1 MNKSIKEVLFA
12 DNGKWAREW
21 WADET
26 YYWTK
31 YIVYDGFVRDNDCI
45 LLTPKPIIMDIKGEL
60 PSHLTKSYRNN
71 QIKEQKMKD
80 SVIIIESPNKVAKIR
95 EITGAKVFATIGH
108 FMQLKSYDESNGFK
122 PTFEYDPQKKK
133 HIFEIIEACKNKEV
147 YIATDPD
154 REGYAIGYHFY
165 EKIKKIASSIYRAE
179 FFEITPSGINKGLQN
194 ALLFENTNKQMYQS
208 ALARRVADMLLGFT
222 LSPYLGKALGQMKGS
237 SAGRV
242 QTPCLKLI
250 VDRDREIEKFKAL
263 PENEKVSYQI
273 QANIND
279 NANREVIIKHC
290 DEKGEEIKFNDKE
303 EALKLF
309 ESLKDNKACLLKDLK
324 TSVVETKPKKPF
336 ITSTLLERASS
347 ELGLGIAEV
356 QSLAQSLFEAGLIT
370 YIRTDAESLSVEF
383 LNEAESF
390 YLPIYKEVYQ
400 KREYKAGKQSQA
412 EAHEAIRITHP
423 NKYEDLESIVYN
435 AGITNQDALKL
446 YRLIFERTIES
457 QGKNA
462 IYDKQDLLFK
472 IKNEYFKCSAKSL
485 KSAGFLAMFSKKELE
500 NDDESNDDKE
510 DKEKEQNAQFNLKI
524 DDVLSLNDLVL
535 ATIKRNAP
543 SAYKEADFVKLLENK
558 GIGRPSTYASYL
570 STLVKREYISISQD
584 KKHIITPTHK
594 GKRVVEVF
602 ENAYQFIIDLT
613 YTKQMEEVLDEIV
626 ENKSSYVD
634 FISNLNSK
642 CPKIEKL
649 ERNDDEIKPSSEGQI
664 TYIENILRDLQ
675 VNLSEEFK
683 NYKEDNRVAK
693 AFLDRYIKEHEFFK
707 KNNKKA
713 SSSNNDEN
721 RPATPKQINFAE
733 TLAKKHNVKLPKDY
747 KSNIKVCGDFINEY
761 SKK

>member
-1 MNKSIKEVLFA
+1 
-12 DNGKWAREW
+12 
-21 WADET
+21 
-26 YYWTK
+26 
-31 YIVYDGFVRDNDCI
+31 
-45 LLTPKPIIMDIKGEL
+45 
-60 PSHLTKSYRNN
+60 
-71 QIKEQKMKD
+71 MKD
-80 SVIIIESPNKVAKIR
+80 SVIIIESPNKVAKIK

-108 FMQLKSYDESNGFK
+108 FMQLKSYDENNNFK

-133 HIFEIIEACKNKEV
+133 RIFEIIEACKNKKV

-273 QANIND
+273 QAKIND

-423 NKYEDLESIVYN
+423 HKYEDLESVVYDS
-435 AGITNQDALKL
+435 GITNQDALKL
-446 YRLIFERTIES
+446 YQLIFERTIES

-472 IKNEYFKCSAKSL
+472 IKNEYFKCSVKSL

-500 NDDESNDDKE
+500 NDESNDDKE
-510 DKEKEQNAQFNLKI
+510 NKEKEQNAQFNLKI
-524 DDVLSLNDLVL
+524 DDMLSLNDLVL

-543 SAYKEADFVKLLENK
+543 SPYKEAGFVKLLENK

-570 STLVKREYISISQD
+570 PTLLKREYISISQD
-584 KKHIITPTHK
+584 KKHTITPTHK
-594 GKRVVEVF
+594 GKRVIEVF

-626 ENKSSYVD
+626 ENKSSYLD
-634 FISNLNSK
+634 FLQNLATK
-642 CPKIEKL
+642 C
-649 ERNDDEIKPSSEGQI
+649 
-664 TYIENILRDLQ
+664 LRL
-675 VNLSEEFK
+675 K
-683 NYKEDNRVAK
+683 N
-693 AFLDRYIKEHEFFK
+693 
-707 KNNKKA
+707 
-713 SSSNNDEN
+713 
-721 RPATPKQINFAE
+721 
-733 TLAKKHNVKLPKDY
+733 
-747 KSNIKVCGDFINEY
+747 
-761 SKK
+761 

>member
-1 MNKSIKEVLFA
+1 MN
-12 DNGKWAREW
+12 N
-21 WADET
+21 
-26 YYWTK
+26 
-31 YIVYDGFVRDNDCI
+31 
-45 LLTPKPIIMDIKGEL
+45 
-60 PSHLTKSYRNN
+60 
-71 QIKEQKMKD
+71 

-108 FMQLKSYDESNGFK
+108 FMQLKSYDENNNFK
-122 PTFEYDPQKKK
+122 PTFEYNPQKKK
-133 HIFEIIEACKNKEV
+133 RIFEIIEACKNKKV

-273 QANIND
+273 QAKIND

-309 ESLKDNKACLLKDLK
+309 ESLEDNKACLLKDLK
-324 TSVVETKPKKPF
+324 NSVVETKPKKPF

-423 NKYEDLESIVYN
+423 HKYEDLESIVYN
-435 AGITNQDALKL
+435 TGITNQDALKL

-472 IKNEYFKCSAKSL
+472 IKNEYFKCSVKGL

-500 NDDESNDDKE
+500 NDESNDDK
-510 DKEKEQNAQFNLKI
+510 DNKEKEQNAQFNLKI

-558 GIGRPSTYASYL
+558 GMGRPSTYASYL
-570 STLVKREYISISQD
+570 PTLVKREYISISQD

-675 VNLSEEFK
+675 LNLSEEFK

-721 RPATPKQINFAE
+721 RPATPKQISFAE
-733 TLAKKHNVKLPKDY
+733 MLAKKHNVKLPKGFKY
-747 KSNIKVCGDFINEY
+747 SMKVCGDFINEY
-761 SKK
+761 HKK

>member
-1 MNKSIKEVLFA
+1 
-12 DNGKWAREW
+12 
-21 WADET
+21 
-26 YYWTK
+26 
-31 YIVYDGFVRDNDCI
+31 
-45 LLTPKPIIMDIKGEL
+45 
-60 PSHLTKSYRNN
+60 
-71 QIKEQKMKD
+71 MKD

-108 FMQLKSYDESNGFK
+108 FMQLKSYDENNNFK

-133 HIFEIIEACKNKEV
+133 RIFEIIEACKNKKV

-273 QANIND
+273 QAKIND

-309 ESLKDNKACLLKDLK
+309 ESLEDNKACLLKDLK

-423 NKYEDLESIVYN
+423 HKYEDLESIVYN
-435 AGITNQDALKL
+435 ASITNQDALKL

-570 STLVKREYISISQD
+570 PTLLKREYISISQD
-584 KKHIITPTHK
+584 KKHTITPTHK
-594 GKRVVEVF
+594 GKRVIEVF

-675 VNLSEEFK
+675 LNLSEEFK
-683 NYKEDNRVAK
+683 NYKEDNRIAK

-713 SSSNNDEN
+713 SSSNNNEI

-733 TLAKKHNVKLPKDY
+733 ILAKKHNVKLPKDY

>member
-1 MNKSIKEVLFA
+1 MN
-12 DNGKWAREW
+12 N
-21 WADET
+21 
-26 YYWTK
+26 
-31 YIVYDGFVRDNDCI
+31 
-45 LLTPKPIIMDIKGEL
+45 
-60 PSHLTKSYRNN
+60 
-71 QIKEQKMKD
+71 

-122 PTFEYDPQKKK
+122 PTFDYDQEKKK
-133 HIFEIIEACKNKEV
+133 HIFEMIEACKNKKV

-154 REGYAIGYHFY
+154 REGYAIGFMFY
-165 EKIKKIASSIYRAE
+165 QKIKNVASSIYRAE

-273 QANIND
+273 QAKIND
-279 NANREVIIKHC
+279 SANREVTIKHC

-324 TSVVETKPKKPF
+324 NSVVETKPKKPF
-336 ITSTLLERASS
+336 ITSTLLEKASS
-347 ELGLGIAEV
+347 MLGLSISEV
-356 QSLAQSLFEAGLIT
+356 QSLAQNLFEAGLIT

-383 LNEAESF
+383 LDETESF
-390 YLPIYKEVYQ
+390 YAPIYKDLYL

-423 NKYEDLESIVYN
+423 HTTEDLESIVYN
-435 AGITNQDALKL
+435 ANITNQDALKL
-446 YRLIFERTIES
+446 YQLIFERTIES

-472 IKNEYFKCSAKSL
+472 IKNEYFKCSVKGL

-500 NDDESNDDKE
+500 NDESNDDK
-510 DKEKEQNAQFNLKI
+510 DNKEKEQNAQFNLKI

-570 STLVKREYISISQD
+570 PTLVKREYISISQD

-649 ERNDDEIKPSSEGQI
+649 ERNDDEIKPSSERQI

-675 VNLSEEFK
+675 LNLSEEFK
-683 NYKEDNRVAK
+683 NYKEDNRVTK

-721 RPATPKQINFAE
+721 RPATPKQISFAE
-733 TLAKKHNVKLPKDY
+733 MLAKKHNVKLPKGFKY
-747 KSNIKVCGDFINEY
+747 SMKVCGDFINEY
-761 SKK
+761 HKK

>member
-1 MNKSIKEVLFA
+1 
-12 DNGKWAREW
+12 
-21 WADET
+21 
-26 YYWTK
+26 
-31 YIVYDGFVRDNDCI
+31 
-45 LLTPKPIIMDIKGEL
+45 
-60 PSHLTKSYRNN
+60 
-71 QIKEQKMKD
+71 MKD
-80 SVIIIESPNKVAKIR
+80 SVIIIESPNKVAKIK
-95 EITGAKVFATIGH
+95 EITGASVFATIGH
-108 FMQLKSYDESNGFK
+108 FMQLKSYDENNNFK

-133 HIFEIIEACKNKEV
+133 RIFEIIEACKNKKV

-165 EKIKKIASSIYRAE
+165 EKIKRVASSIYRAE

-194 ALLFENTNKQMYQS
+194 ASLFENTNKQMYQS

-222 LSPYLGKALGQMKGS
+222 LSPYLGKALGKMKGS

-273 QANIND
+273 QAKIND
-279 NANREVIIKHC
+279 NANKEVIIKHC
-290 DEKGEEIKFNDKE
+290 DENGEEIKFNDKE

-324 TSVVETKPKKPF
+324 NSILETKPKKPF
-336 ITSTLLERASS
+336 ITSTLLEKASS
-347 ELGLGIAEV
+347 ELGLSIAEV

-390 YLPIYKEVYQ
+390 YKPIYKEVYL

-423 NKYEDLESIVYN
+423 HTYENLESVVYN
-435 AGITNQDALKL
+435 AGIANQDALKL
-446 YRLIFERTIES
+446 YQLIFERTIES

-472 IKNEYFKCSAKSL
+472 IKNEYFKCSVKSL

-500 NDDESNDDKE
+500 SDESNDDKD
-510 DKEKEQNAQFNLKI
+510 DKEKDQNAQFNLKI
-524 DDVLSLNDLVL
+524 DDMLNLKALDL

-543 SAYKEADFVKLLENK
+543 SPYKEAGFVKLLENK

-570 STLVKREYISISQD
+570 PTLLKREYISISQD
-584 KKHIITPTHK
+584 KKHTITPTHK

-626 ENKSSYVD
+626 ESKSSYLD
-634 FISNLNSK
+634 FLQNLATK

-649 ERNDDEIKPSSEGQI
+649 ERKDDEIIRPSSEGQI
-664 TYIENILRDLQ
+664 KYIESILADLQ
-675 VNLSEEFK
+675 LELSEEFK

-713 SSSNNDEN
+713 SSSNNNET
-721 RPATPKQINFAE
+721 RPATPKQISFAE
-733 TLAKKHNVKLPKDY
+733 SLAKKHHVKLPKDY
-747 KSNIKVCGDFINEY
+747 KSNMKVCGDFINEY

>member
-1 MNKSIKEVLFA
+1 
-12 DNGKWAREW
+12 
-21 WADET
+21 
-26 YYWTK
+26 
-31 YIVYDGFVRDNDCI
+31 
-45 LLTPKPIIMDIKGEL
+45 
-60 PSHLTKSYRNN
+60 
-71 QIKEQKMKD
+71 MKD
-80 SVIIIESPNKVAKIR
+80 SVIIIESPNKVAKIK

-108 FMQLKSYDESNGFK
+108 FMQLKSYDENNNFK

-133 HIFEIIEACKNKEV
+133 RIFEIIEACKNKKV

-237 SAGRV
+237 SVGRV

-273 QANIND
+273 QAKIND

-324 TSVVETKPKKPF
+324 TSVVETKTKKPF
-336 ITSTLLERASS
+336 ITSTLLEKASS
-347 ELGLGIAEV
+347 MLGLSISEV

-423 NKYEDLESIVYN
+423 HKYEDLESIVYN
-435 AGITNQDALKL
+435 ANITNQDALKL
-446 YRLIFERTIES
+446 YQLIFERTIES

-500 NDDESNDDKE
+500 NDDEINDDK
-510 DKEKEQNAQFNLKI
+510 DNKEKEQNAQFNLKI
-524 DDVLSLNDLVL
+524 DDMLSLNDLVL

-543 SAYKEADFVKLLENK
+543 SPYKEAGFVKLLENK

-570 STLVKREYISISQD
+570 PTLVKREYISISQD
-584 KKHIITPTHK
+584 KKHTITPTHK

-649 ERNDDEIKPSSEGQI
+649 ERNDAEIKPSSEGQI

-675 VNLSEEFK
+675 LNLSEEFK

-713 SSSNNDEN
+713 SSSNNDEI

-733 TLAKKHNVKLPKDY
+733 ILAKKHNVKLPKDY

>member
-1 MNKSIKEVLFA
+1 MN
-12 DNGKWAREW
+12 N
-21 WADET
+21 
-26 YYWTK
+26 
-31 YIVYDGFVRDNDCI
+31 
-45 LLTPKPIIMDIKGEL
+45 
-60 PSHLTKSYRNN
+60 
-71 QIKEQKMKD
+71 

-122 PTFEYDPQKKK
+122 PTFDYDQEKKK
-133 HIFEIIEACKNKEV
+133 HIFEMIEACKNKKV

-154 REGYAIGYHFY
+154 REGYAIGYMFY
-165 EKIKKIASSIYRAE
+165 QKIKNVASSIYRAE

-222 LSPYLGKALGQMKGS
+222 LSTYLGKALGQMKGS
-237 SAGRV
+237 SARRV

-273 QANIND
+273 QAKIND
-279 NANREVIIKHC
+279 SANREVTIKHC

-324 TSVVETKPKKPF
+324 NSVVETKPKKPF
-336 ITSTLLERASS
+336 ITSTLLEKASS
-347 ELGLGIAEV
+347 MLGLSISEV
-356 QSLAQSLFEAGLIT
+356 QSLAQNLFEAGLIT

-383 LNEAESF
+383 LDETESF
-390 YLPIYKEVYQ
+390 YVPIYKDLYL

-423 NKYEDLESIVYN
+423 HTTEDLESIVYN
-435 AGITNQDALKL
+435 ANITNQDALKL
-446 YRLIFERTIES
+446 YQLIFERTIES

-472 IKNEYFKCSAKSL
+472 IKNEYFKCSVKGL

-500 NDDESNDDKE
+500 NDESNDDK
-510 DKEKEQNAQFNLKI
+510 DNKEKEQNAQFNLKI

-570 STLVKREYISISQD
+570 PTLVKREYISISQD

-675 VNLSEEFK
+675 LNLSEEFK

-721 RPATPKQINFAE
+721 RPATPKQISFAE
-733 TLAKKHNVKLPKDY
+733 MLAKKHNVKLPKGFKY
-747 KSNIKVCGDFINEY
+747 SMKVCGDFINEY
-761 SKK
+761 HKK

>member
-1 MNKSIKEVLFA
+1 
-12 DNGKWAREW
+12 
-21 WADET
+21 
-26 YYWTK
+26 
-31 YIVYDGFVRDNDCI
+31 
-45 LLTPKPIIMDIKGEL
+45 
-60 PSHLTKSYRNN
+60 
-71 QIKEQKMKD
+71 MKD
-80 SVIIIESPNKVAKIR
+80 SVIIIESPNKVAKIK

-122 PTFEYDPQKKK
+122 PTFDYDPQKKK
-133 HIFEIIEACKNKEV
+133 RIFEIIEACKNKKV

-194 ALLFENTNKQMYQS
+194 ALLFENTNKKMYQS

-273 QANIND
+273 QAKIND
-279 NANREVIIKHC
+279 SANREVTIKHC

-324 TSVVETKPKKPF
+324 NSVVETKPKKPF

-356 QSLAQSLFEAGLIT
+356 QSLAQSLFESGLIT

-390 YLPIYKEVYQ
+390 YAPIYKDLYL

-423 NKYEDLESIVYN
+423 HKYEDLESIVYN
-435 AGITNQDALKL
+435 ASITNQDALKL

-500 NDDESNDDKE
+500 NDDESNDDK
-510 DKEKEQNAQFNLKI
+510 DNKEKEQNAQFNLKI
-524 DDVLSLNDLVL
+524 DDMLSLNDLVL

-543 SAYKEADFVKLLENK
+543 SPYKEAGFVKLLENK

-570 STLVKREYISISQD
+570 PTLVKREYISISPD

-613 YTKQMEEVLDEIV
+613 YTKQMEEVLDGIV

-675 VNLSEEFK
+675 LNLSEEFK

-733 TLAKKHNVKLPKDY
+733 ILAKKHNVKLPKDY

>member
-1 MNKSIKEVLFA
+1 
-12 DNGKWAREW
+12 
-21 WADET
+21 
-26 YYWTK
+26 
-31 YIVYDGFVRDNDCI
+31 
-45 LLTPKPIIMDIKGEL
+45 
-60 PSHLTKSYRNN
+60 
-71 QIKEQKMKD
+71 MKD
-80 SVIIIESPNKVAKIR
+80 SVIIIESPNKVAKIK

-108 FMQLKSYDESNGFK
+108 FMQLKSYDENNNFK

-133 HIFEIIEACKNKEV
+133 RIFEIIEACKNKKV

-165 EKIKKIASSIYRAE
+165 EKIKKIASSIHRAE

-273 QANIND
+273 QAKIND

-423 NKYEDLESIVYN
+423 HKYEDLESVVYDS
-435 AGITNQDALKL
+435 GITNQDALKL
-446 YRLIFERTIES
+446 YQLIFERTIES

-472 IKNEYFKCSAKSL
+472 IKNEYFKCSVKSL

-500 NDDESNDDKE
+500 NDESNDDKE
-510 DKEKEQNAQFNLKI
+510 NKEKEQNAQFNLKI
-524 DDVLSLNDLVL
+524 DDMLSLNDLVL

-543 SAYKEADFVKLLENK
+543 SPYKEAGFVKLLENK

-570 STLVKREYISISQD
+570 PTLLKREYISISQD
-584 KKHIITPTHK
+584 KKHTITPTHK
-594 GKRVVEVF
+594 GKRVIEVF

-626 ENKSSYVD
+626 ENKSSYLD
-634 FISNLNSK
+634 FLQNLATK

-675 VNLSEEFK
+675 LDLSEEFK
-683 NYKEDNRVAK
+683 NYKEDNRVAN

-721 RPATPKQINFAE
+721 RPATPKQISFAE
-733 TLAKKHNVKLPKDY
+733 MLAKKHNVKLPKDY

-761 SKK
+761 HKK

>member
-1 MNKSIKEVLFA
+1 
-12 DNGKWAREW
+12 
-21 WADET
+21 
-26 YYWTK
+26 
-31 YIVYDGFVRDNDCI
+31 
-45 LLTPKPIIMDIKGEL
+45 
-60 PSHLTKSYRNN
+60 
-71 QIKEQKMKD
+71 MKD

-108 FMQLKSYDESNGFK
+108 FMQLKSYDENNNFK

-133 HIFEIIEACKNKEV
+133 RIFEIIEACKNKKV

-194 ALLFENTNKQMYQS
+194 ALLFENTNNQMYQS

-273 QANIND
+273 QAKIND

-324 TSVVETKPKKPF
+324 NSVVETKPKKPF
-336 ITSTLLERASS
+336 ITSTLLEKASS

-423 NKYEDLESIVYN
+423 HKYEDLESIVYN

-446 YRLIFERTIES
+446 YQLIFERTIES

-472 IKNEYFKCSAKSL
+472 IKNEYFKCSVKGL

-500 NDDESNDDKE
+500 NDESNDDK
-510 DKEKEQNAQFNLKI
+510 DNKEKEQNAQFNLKI

-570 STLVKREYISISQD
+570 PTLVKREYISISQD
-584 KKHIITPTHK
+584 KKHTITPTHK
-594 GKRVVEVF
+594 GKRVIEVF

-675 VNLSEEFK
+675 LDLSEEFK
-683 NYKEDNRVAK
+683 NYKEDNRIAK
-693 AFLDRYIKEHEFFK
+693 AFLDRYIKEHEFFE

-733 TLAKKHNVKLPKDY
+733 ILAKKHNVKLPKDY

-761 SKK
+761 HKK

>member
-1 MNKSIKEVLFA
+1 
-12 DNGKWAREW
+12 
-21 WADET
+21 
-26 YYWTK
+26 
-31 YIVYDGFVRDNDCI
+31 
-45 LLTPKPIIMDIKGEL
+45 
-60 PSHLTKSYRNN
+60 
-71 QIKEQKMKD
+71 MKD
-80 SVIIIESPNKVAKIR
+80 SVIIIESPNKVAKIK
-95 EITGAKVFATIGH
+95 EITRAKVFATIGH
-108 FMQLKSYDESNGFK
+108 FMQLKSYDENNNFK

-133 HIFEIIEACKNKEV
+133 RIFEIIEACKNKKV

-273 QANIND
+273 QAKIND
-279 NANREVIIKHC
+279 NADREVIINHC

-370 YIRTDAESLSVEF
+370 YVRTDAESLSVEF

-423 NKYEDLESIVYN
+423 HKYEDLESIVYN

-462 IYDKQDLLFK
+462 IYDKQNLLFK

-570 STLVKREYISISQD
+570 PTLLKREYISISQD
-584 KKHIITPTHK
+584 KKHTITPTHK
-594 GKRVVEVF
+594 GKRVIEVF

-675 VNLSEEFK
+675 LNLSEEFK
-683 NYKEDNRVAK
+683 NYKEDNRIAK

-713 SSSNNDEN
+713 SSSNNNEI

-733 TLAKKHNVKLPKDY
+733 ILAKKHNVKLPKDY

>member
-1 MNKSIKEVLFA
+1 
-12 DNGKWAREW
+12 
-21 WADET
+21 
-26 YYWTK
+26 
-31 YIVYDGFVRDNDCI
+31 
-45 LLTPKPIIMDIKGEL
+45 
-60 PSHLTKSYRNN
+60 
-71 QIKEQKMKD
+71 MKD
-80 SVIIIESPNKVAKIR
+80 SVIIIESPNKVAKIK
-95 EITGAKVFATIGH
+95 EITGVKVYATIGH
-108 FMQLKSYDESNGFK
+108 FMQLKSYDENNNFK
-122 PTFEYDPQKKK
+122 PTFDYDQEKKK
-133 HIFEIIEACKNKEV
+133 RIFEMIEACKNKKV

-194 ALLFENTNKQMYQS
+194 ASLFENTNKQMYQS

-273 QANIND
+273 QAKIND
-279 NANREVIIKHC
+279 NANKEVIIKHC
-290 DEKGEEIKFNDKE
+290 DENGEEIKFNDKE

-324 TSVVETKPKKPF
+324 NSILETKPKKPF
-336 ITSTLLERASS
+336 ITSTLLEKASS
-347 ELGLGIAEV
+347 ELGLSIAEV

-390 YLPIYKEVYQ
+390 YTPIYKEVYL

-423 NKYEDLESIVYN
+423 HTYENLESVVYN
-435 AGITNQDALKL
+435 AGIANQDALKL
-446 YRLIFERTIES
+446 YQLIFERTIES

-472 IKNEYFKCSAKSL
+472 IKNEYFKCSVKGL
-485 KSAGFLAMFSKKELE
+485 KSAGFLAMFPKKELE
-500 NDDESNDDKE
+500 NDESNDDKD
-510 DKEKEQNAQFNLKI
+510 DKEKDQNAQFNLKI
-524 DDVLSLNDLVL
+524 DDMLNLKALDL

-543 SAYKEADFVKLLENK
+543 SPYKEAGFVKLLENK

-570 STLVKREYISISQD
+570 PTLLKREYISISQD

-626 ENKSSYVD
+626 ESKSSYLD
-634 FISNLNSK
+634 FLQNLATK

-649 ERNDDEIKPSSEGQI
+649 ERKDDEIIRPSSEGQI
-664 TYIENILRDLQ
+664 KYIESILADLQ
-675 VNLSEEFK
+675 LELSEEFK

-713 SSSNNDEN
+713 SSSNNNET
-721 RPATPKQINFAE
+721 RPATPKQISFAE
-733 TLAKKHNVKLPKDY
+733 SLAKKHHVKLPKDY
-747 KSNIKVCGDFINEY
+747 KSNMKVCGDFINEY

>member
-1 MNKSIKEVLFA
+1 
-12 DNGKWAREW
+12 
-21 WADET
+21 
-26 YYWTK
+26 
-31 YIVYDGFVRDNDCI
+31 
-45 LLTPKPIIMDIKGEL
+45 
-60 PSHLTKSYRNN
+60 
-71 QIKEQKMKD
+71 MKD
-80 SVIIIESPNKVAKIR
+80 SVIIIESPNKVAKIK

-122 PTFEYDPQKKK
+122 PTFDYDQEKKK
-133 HIFEIIEACKNKEV
+133 HIFEMIEACKNKKV
-147 YIATDPD
+147 YIATDTD
-154 REGYAIGYHFY
+154 REGYAIGYMFY
-165 EKIKKIASSIYRAE
+165 QKIKNVASSIYRAE

-237 SAGRV
+237 SVGRV

-273 QANIND
+273 QAKIND

-324 TSVVETKPKKPF
+324 TSVIETKPKKPF

-356 QSLAQSLFEAGLIT
+356 QSLAQSLFETGLIT

-383 LNEAESF
+383 LNETESF

-423 NKYEDLESIVYN
+423 HKYEDLESIVYN

-500 NDDESNDDKE
+500 NDESNDDK
-510 DKEKEQNAQFNLKI
+510 DNKEKEQNAQFNLKI

-570 STLVKREYISISQD
+570 PTLVKREYISISQD
-584 KKHIITPTHK
+584 KKRTITPTHK

-649 ERNDDEIKPSSEGQI
+649 ERNDAEIKPSSEGQI

-675 VNLSEEFK
+675 LNLSEEFK

-721 RPATPKQINFAE
+721 RPATPKQISFAE
-733 TLAKKHNVKLPKDY
+733 MLAKKHNVKLPKGFKY
-747 KSNIKVCGDFINEY
+747 SMKVCGDFINEY
-761 SKK
+761 HKK

>member
-1 MNKSIKEVLFA
+1 MN
-12 DNGKWAREW
+12 N
-21 WADET
+21 
-26 YYWTK
+26 
-31 YIVYDGFVRDNDCI
+31 
-45 LLTPKPIIMDIKGEL
+45 
-60 PSHLTKSYRNN
+60 
-71 QIKEQKMKD
+71 

-122 PTFEYDPQKKK
+122 PTFDYDQEKKK
-133 HIFEIIEACKNKEV
+133 HIFEMIEACKNKKV
-147 YIATDPD
+147 YIATDTD
-154 REGYAIGYHFY
+154 REGYAIGYMFY
-165 EKIKKIASSIYRAE
+165 QKIKNVASSIYRAE

-237 SAGRV
+237 SVGRV

-273 QANIND
+273 QAKIND
-279 NANREVIIKHC
+279 SANREVTIKHC

-324 TSVVETKPKKPF
+324 NSVVETKPKKPF
-336 ITSTLLERASS
+336 ITSTLLEKASS
-347 ELGLGIAEV
+347 MLGLSISEV
-356 QSLAQSLFEAGLIT
+356 QSLAQNLFEAGLIT

-383 LNEAESF
+383 LDETESF
-390 YLPIYKEVYQ
+390 YAPIYKDLYL

-423 NKYEDLESIVYN
+423 HTTEDLESIVYN
-435 AGITNQDALKL
+435 ANITNQDALKL
-446 YRLIFERTIES
+446 YQLIFERTIES

-472 IKNEYFKCSAKSL
+472 IKNEYFKCSVKGL

-500 NDDESNDDKE
+500 NDESNDDK
-510 DKEKEQNAQFNLKI
+510 DNKEKEQNAQFNLKI

-558 GIGRPSTYASYL
+558 GIGRPSTYSSYL
-570 STLVKREYISISQD
+570 PTLVKREYISISQD

-613 YTKQMEEVLDEIV
+613 YTKQMEEMLDEIV

-675 VNLSEEFK
+675 LNLSEEFK

-721 RPATPKQINFAE
+721 RPATPKQISFAE
-733 TLAKKHNVKLPKDY
+733 MLAKKHNVKLPKGFKY
-747 KSNIKVCGDFINEY
+747 SMKVCGDFINEY
-761 SKK
+761 HKK

>member
-1 MNKSIKEVLFA
+1 
-12 DNGKWAREW
+12 
-21 WADET
+21 
-26 YYWTK
+26 
-31 YIVYDGFVRDNDCI
+31 
-45 LLTPKPIIMDIKGEL
+45 
-60 PSHLTKSYRNN
+60 
-71 QIKEQKMKD
+71 MKD
-80 SVIIIESPNKVAKIR
+80 SVIIIESPNKVAKIK

-108 FMQLKSYDESNGFK
+108 FMQLKSYDENNNFK

-133 HIFEIIEACKNKEV
+133 CIFEIIEACKNKKV

-273 QANIND
+273 QAKIND

-336 ITSTLLERASS
+336 ITSTLLEKASS
-347 ELGLGIAEV
+347 MLGLSISEV
-356 QSLAQSLFEAGLIT
+356 QSLAQNLFEAGLIT

-390 YLPIYKEVYQ
+390 YAPIYKDLYL

-412 EAHEAIRITHP
+412 EAHEAIRITHSHTA
-423 NKYEDLESIVYN
+423 EDLESIVYN
-435 AGITNQDALKL
+435 ANITNQDALKL
-446 YRLIFERTIES
+446 YQLIFERTIES

-472 IKNEYFKCSAKSL
+472 IKNEYFKCSVKGL

-500 NDDESNDDKE
+500 NDESNDDK
-510 DKEKEQNAQFNLKI
+510 DNKEKEQNAQFNLKI
-524 DDVLSLNDLVL
+524 DDMLSLNDLVL

-543 SAYKEADFVKLLENK
+543 SPYKEAGFVKLLENK

-570 STLVKREYISISQD
+570 PTLLKREYISISQD
-584 KKHIITPTHK
+584 KKHTITPTHK
-594 GKRVVEVF
+594 GKRVIEVF

-675 VNLSEEFK
+675 LNLSEEFK
-683 NYKEDNRVAK
+683 NYKEDNRIAK
-693 AFLDRYIKEHEFFK
+693 AFLDRYIKEHEFFE

-713 SSSNNDEN
+713 SSSNNNEI

-733 TLAKKHNVKLPKDY
+733 ILAKKHNVKLPKDY

-761 SKK
+761 HKK

>member
-1 MNKSIKEVLFA
+1 
-12 DNGKWAREW
+12 
-21 WADET
+21 
-26 YYWTK
+26 
-31 YIVYDGFVRDNDCI
+31 
-45 LLTPKPIIMDIKGEL
+45 
-60 PSHLTKSYRNN
+60 
-71 QIKEQKMKD
+71 MKD
-80 SVIIIESPNKVAKIR
+80 SVIIIESPNKVAKIK

-108 FMQLKSYDESNGFK
+108 FMQLKSYDENNNFK

-133 HIFEIIEACKNKEV
+133 HIFEIIEACKNKKV

-154 REGYAIGYHFY
+154 REGYAIGYQFY
-165 EKIKKIASSIYRAE
+165 EKIKNVASSIHRAE

-273 QANIND
+273 QAKIND

-309 ESLKDNKACLLKDLK
+309 ESLEDNKACLLKDLK

-423 NKYEDLESIVYN
+423 HTTEDLESMVYN

-485 KSAGFLAMFSKKELE
+485 KSAGFLAMFSKKALE

-524 DDVLSLNDLVL
+524 DDMLSLNDLVL

-543 SAYKEADFVKLLENK
+543 SPYKEAGFVKLLENK

-570 STLVKREYISISQD
+570 PTLLKREYISISQD
-584 KKHIITPTHK
+584 KKHTITPTHK
-594 GKRVVEVF
+594 GKRVIEVF
-602 ENAYQFIIDLT
+602 ENAYQFIIDLAC
-613 YTKQMEEVLDEIV
+613 TKQMEEVLDEIV
-626 ENKSSYVD
+626 ENKSSYLD
-634 FISNLNSK
+634 FLQNLATK

-675 VNLSEEFK
+675 LDLSEEFK
-683 NYKEDNRVAK
+683 NYKEDNRIAK

-713 SSSNNDEN
+713 SSSNNNEI

-733 TLAKKHNVKLPKDY
+733 ILAKKHNVKLPKDY

>member
-1 MNKSIKEVLFA
+1 MN
-12 DNGKWAREW
+12 N
-21 WADET
+21 
-26 YYWTK
+26 
-31 YIVYDGFVRDNDCI
+31 
-45 LLTPKPIIMDIKGEL
+45 
-60 PSHLTKSYRNN
+60 
-71 QIKEQKMKD
+71 

-122 PTFEYDPQKKK
+122 PTFDYDQEKKK
-133 HIFEIIEACKNKEV
+133 HIFEMIEACKNKKV

-154 REGYAIGYHFY
+154 REGYAIGYMFY
-165 EKIKKIASSIYRAE
+165 QKIKNVASSIYRAE

-250 VDRDREIEKFKAL
+250 VDRDREIERFKAL

-273 QANIND
+273 QAKIND
-279 NANREVIIKHC
+279 SANREVTIKHC

-309 ESLKDNKACLLKDLK
+309 ESLKDNEACLLKDLK
-324 TSVVETKPKKPF
+324 NSVVETKPKKPF
-336 ITSTLLERASS
+336 ITSTLLEKASS
-347 ELGLGIAEV
+347 MLGLSISEV
-356 QSLAQSLFEAGLIT
+356 QSLAQNLFEAGLIT

-383 LNEAESF
+383 LDETESF
-390 YLPIYKEVYQ
+390 YAPIYKDLYL

-412 EAHEAIRITHP
+412 EAHEAIRITHLHTT
-423 NKYEDLESIVYN
+423 EDLESIVYN
-435 AGITNQDALKL
+435 ANITNQDALKL
-446 YRLIFERTIES
+446 YQLIFERTIES

-472 IKNEYFKCSAKSL
+472 IKNEYFKCSVKGL
-485 KSAGFLAMFSKKELE
+485 KSAGFLAMFSKKEPE
-500 NDDESNDDKE
+500 NDESNDDK
-510 DKEKEQNAQFNLKI
+510 DNKEKEQNAQFNLKI

-570 STLVKREYISISQD
+570 PTLVKREYISISQD
-584 KKHIITPTHK
+584 KKHIITPTHN

-626 ENKSSYVD
+626 ENKRSYVD

-675 VNLSEEFK
+675 LNLSEEFK

-721 RPATPKQINFAE
+721 RPATPKQISFAE
-733 TLAKKHNVKLPKDY
+733 MLAKKHNVKLPKGFKY
-747 KSNIKVCGDFINEY
+747 SMKVCGDFINEY
-761 SKK
+761 HKK

>member
-1 MNKSIKEVLFA
+1 MN
-12 DNGKWAREW
+12 N
-21 WADET
+21 
-26 YYWTK
+26 
-31 YIVYDGFVRDNDCI
+31 
-45 LLTPKPIIMDIKGEL
+45 
-60 PSHLTKSYRNN
+60 
-71 QIKEQKMKD
+71 

-122 PTFEYDPQKKK
+122 PTFDYDQEKKK
-133 HIFEIIEACKNKEV
+133 HIFEMIEACKNKKV
-147 YIATDPD
+147 YIATDTD
-154 REGYAIGYHFY
+154 REGYAIGYMFY
-165 EKIKKIASSIYRAE
+165 QKIKNVASSIYRAE

-237 SAGRV
+237 SVGRV

-273 QANIND
+273 QAKIND
-279 NANREVIIKHC
+279 SANREVTIKHC

-324 TSVVETKPKKPF
+324 NSVVETKPKKPF
-336 ITSTLLERASS
+336 ITSTLLEKASS
-347 ELGLGIAEV
+347 MLGLSISEV
-356 QSLAQSLFEAGLIT
+356 QSLAQNLFEAGLIT

-383 LNEAESF
+383 LDETESF
-390 YLPIYKEVYQ
+390 YAPIYKDLYL

-423 NKYEDLESIVYN
+423 HTTEDLESIVYN
-435 AGITNQDALKL
+435 ANITNQDALKL
-446 YRLIFERTIES
+446 YQLIFERTIES

-472 IKNEYFKCSAKSL
+472 IKNEYFKCSVKGL

-500 NDDESNDDKE
+500 NDESNDDK
-510 DKEKEQNAQFNLKI
+510 DNKEKEQNAQFNLKI

-570 STLVKREYISISQD
+570 PTLVKREYISISQD

-613 YTKQMEEVLDEIV
+613 YTKQMEEMLDEIV

-675 VNLSEEFK
+675 LNLSEEFK

-721 RPATPKQINFAE
+721 RPATPKQISFAE
-733 TLAKKHNVKLPKDY
+733 MLAKKHNVKLPKGFKY
-747 KSNIKVCGDFINEY
+747 SMKLCGDFINEY
-761 SKK
+761 HKK

>member
-1 MNKSIKEVLFA
+1 
-12 DNGKWAREW
+12 
-21 WADET
+21 
-26 YYWTK
+26 
-31 YIVYDGFVRDNDCI
+31 
-45 LLTPKPIIMDIKGEL
+45 
-60 PSHLTKSYRNN
+60 
-71 QIKEQKMKD
+71 MKD
-80 SVIIIESPNKVAKIR
+80 SVIIIESPNKVAKIK
-95 EITGAKVFATIGH
+95 EITGASVFATIGH
-108 FMQLKSYDESNGFK
+108 FMQLKSYDENNNFK

-133 HIFEIIEACKNKEV
+133 RIFEIIEACKNKKV

-165 EKIKKIASSIYRAE
+165 EKIRRIASSIYRAE

-194 ALLFENTNKQMYQS
+194 ASLFENTNKQMYQS

-273 QANIND
+273 QAKIND
-279 NANREVIIKHC
+279 NANKEVIIKHC
-290 DEKGEEIKFNDKE
+290 DENGEEIKFNDKE

-324 TSVVETKPKKPF
+324 NSILETKPKKPF
-336 ITSTLLERASS
+336 ITSTLLEKASS
-347 ELGLGIAEV
+347 ELGLSIAEV

-390 YLPIYKEVYQ
+390 YAPIYKEVYL

-423 NKYEDLESIVYN
+423 HTYENLESVVYN

-446 YRLIFERTIES
+446 YQLIFERTIES

-472 IKNEYFKCSAKSL
+472 IKNEYFKCSVKSL

-500 NDDESNDDKE
+500 SDESNDDKD
-510 DKEKEQNAQFNLKI
+510 DKEKDQNAQFNLKI

-543 SAYKEADFVKLLENK
+543 SPYKEAGFVKLLENK
-558 GIGRPSTYASYL
+558 GIGRPSTYATYL
-570 STLVKREYISISQD
+570 PTLLKREYINISQD
-584 KKHIITPTHK
+584 KKHTITPTHK

-634 FISNLNSK
+634 FISNLSSK

-664 TYIENILRDLQ
+664 KYIESILADLQ
-675 VNLSEEFK
+675 LELNEEFK

-713 SSSNNDEN
+713 SSSNNDET
-721 RPATPKQINFAE
+721 RPATPKQISFAE
-733 TLAKKHNVKLPKDY
+733 SLAKKHHVKLPKDY
-747 KSNIKVCGDFINEY
+747 KSNMKVCGDFINEY

>member
-1 MNKSIKEVLFA
+1 
-12 DNGKWAREW
+12 
-21 WADET
+21 
-26 YYWTK
+26 
-31 YIVYDGFVRDNDCI
+31 
-45 LLTPKPIIMDIKGEL
+45 
-60 PSHLTKSYRNN
+60 
-71 QIKEQKMKD
+71 MKD
-80 SVIIIESPNKVAKIR
+80 SVIIIESPNKVAKIK

-108 FMQLKSYDESNGFK
+108 FMQLKSYDENNNFK

-133 HIFEIIEACKNKEV
+133 RIFEIIEACKNKKV

-273 QANIND
+273 QAKIND

-309 ESLKDNKACLLKDLK
+309 ESLEDNKACLLKDLK

-336 ITSTLLERASS
+336 ITSTLLEKASS
-347 ELGLGIAEV
+347 MLGLSISEV
-356 QSLAQSLFEAGLIT
+356 QSLAQNLFEAGLIT

-383 LNEAESF
+383 LDEAESF
-390 YLPIYKEVYQ
+390 YAPIYKDLYL

-423 NKYEDLESIVYN
+423 HKYEDLESIVYN
-435 AGITNQDALKL
+435 ANITNQDALKL
-446 YRLIFERTIES
+446 YQLIFERTIES

-472 IKNEYFKCSAKSL
+472 IKNEYFKCSVKGL
-485 KSAGFLAMFSKKELE
+485 KSSGFLAMFSKKELE
-500 NDDESNDDKE
+500 NDESNDDK
-510 DKEKEQNAQFNLKI
+510 DNKEKEQNAQFNLKI
-524 DDVLSLNDLVL
+524 DDMLSLNDLVL

-543 SAYKEADFVKLLENK
+543 SPYKEAGFVKLLENK

-570 STLVKREYISISQD
+570 PTLLKREYISISQD
-584 KKHIITPTHK
+584 KKHTITPTHK
-594 GKRVVEVF
+594 GKRVIEVF

-675 VNLSEEFK
+675 LNLSEEFK

-721 RPATPKQINFAE
+721 RPATPKQISFAE
-733 TLAKKHNVKLPKDY
+733 MLAKKHNVKLPKDY

-761 SKK
+761 HKK

>member
-1 MNKSIKEVLFA
+1 
-12 DNGKWAREW
+12 
-21 WADET
+21 
-26 YYWTK
+26 
-31 YIVYDGFVRDNDCI
+31 
-45 LLTPKPIIMDIKGEL
+45 
-60 PSHLTKSYRNN
+60 
-71 QIKEQKMKD
+71 MKD
-80 SVIIIESPNKVAKIR
+80 SVIIIESPNKVAKIK

-108 FMQLKSYDESNGFK
+108 FMQLKSYDENNNFK

-133 HIFEIIEACKNKEV
+133 HIFEIIEACKNKKV

-154 REGYAIGYHFY
+154 RESYAIGYHFY

-273 QANIND
+273 QAKIND

-303 EALKLF
+303 DALKLF

-324 TSVVETKPKKPF
+324 NSVVETKPKKPF

-383 LNEAESF
+383 LDEAESF
-390 YLPIYKEVYQ
+390 YAPIYKDLYL

-423 NKYEDLESIVYN
+423 HKYEDLESIVYN
-435 AGITNQDALKL
+435 ASITNQNALKL

-472 IKNEYFKCSAKSL
+472 IKNEYFKCSVKGL

-500 NDDESNDDKE
+500 NDESNDDK
-510 DKEKEQNAQFNLKI
+510 DNKEKEQNAQFNLKI
-524 DDVLSLNDLVL
+524 DDMLSLNDLVL

-543 SAYKEADFVKLLENK
+543 SPYKEAGFVKLLENK

-570 STLVKREYISISQD
+570 PTLLKREYISISQD
-584 KKHIITPTHK
+584 KKHTITPTHK
-594 GKRVVEVF
+594 GKRVIEVF

-613 YTKQMEEVLDEIV
+613 YTKQMEEVLDELV
-626 ENKSSYVD
+626 KSS
-634 FISNLNSK
+634 
-642 CPKIEKL
+642 
-649 ERNDDEIKPSSEGQI
+649 
-664 TYIENILRDLQ
+664 
-675 VNLSEEFK
+675 
-683 NYKEDNRVAK
+683 
-693 AFLDRYIKEHEFFK
+693 H
-707 KNNKKA
+707 
-713 SSSNNDEN
+713 
-721 RPATPKQINFAE
+721 
-733 TLAKKHNVKLPKDY
+733 
-747 KSNIKVCGDFINEY
+747 
-761 SKK
+761 

>member
-1 MNKSIKEVLFA
+1 
-12 DNGKWAREW
+12 
-21 WADET
+21 
-26 YYWTK
+26 
-31 YIVYDGFVRDNDCI
+31 
-45 LLTPKPIIMDIKGEL
+45 
-60 PSHLTKSYRNN
+60 
-71 QIKEQKMKD
+71 MKD
-80 SVIIIESPNKVAKIR
+80 SVIIIESPNKVAKIK

-108 FMQLKSYDESNGFK
+108 FMQLKSYDENNNFK

-133 HIFEIIEACKNKEV
+133 RIFEIIEACKNKKV

-194 ALLFENTNKQMYQS
+194 ALLFENTNKKMYQS

-273 QANIND
+273 QAKIND

-356 QSLAQSLFEAGLIT
+356 QSLAQSLFESGLIT

-423 NKYEDLESIVYN
+423 HKYEDLESIVYN
-435 AGITNQDALKL
+435 ASITNQDALKL
-446 YRLIFERTIES
+446 YQLIFERTIES

-472 IKNEYFKCSAKSL
+472 IKNEYFKCSVKGL

-500 NDDESNDDKE
+500 NDESNDDK
-510 DKEKEQNAQFNLKI
+510 DNKEKEQNAQFNLKI

-570 STLVKREYISISQD
+570 PTLVKREYISISQD

-613 YTKQMEEVLDEIV
+613 YTKQMKEVLDEIV
-626 ENKSSYVD
+626 ENKSSYLD
-634 FISNLNSK
+634 FLQNLATK

-675 VNLSEEFK
+675 LNLSEEFK

-721 RPATPKQINFAE
+721 RPATPKQISFAE
-733 TLAKKHNVKLPKDY
+733 MLAKKHNVKLPKDY

>member
-1 MNKSIKEVLFA
+1 MN
-12 DNGKWAREW
+12 N
-21 WADET
+21 
-26 YYWTK
+26 
-31 YIVYDGFVRDNDCI
+31 
-45 LLTPKPIIMDIKGEL
+45 
-60 PSHLTKSYRNN
+60 
-71 QIKEQKMKD
+71 

-122 PTFEYDPQKKK
+122 PTFDYDQEKKK
-133 HIFEIIEACKNKEV
+133 HIFEMIEACKNKKV

-273 QANIND
+273 QAKIND
-279 NANREVIIKHC
+279 SANREVTIKHC

-303 EALKLF
+303 EVLKLF
-309 ESLKDNKACLLKDLK
+309 ESLKGNKACLLKDLK

-423 NKYEDLESIVYN
+423 HTTEDLESIVYN
-435 AGITNQDALKL
+435 ANITNQDALKL
-446 YRLIFERTIES
+446 YQLIFERTIES

-472 IKNEYFKCSAKSL
+472 IKNEYFKCSVKGL

-500 NDDESNDDKE
+500 NDESNDDK
-510 DKEKEQNAQFNLKI
+510 DNKEKEQNAQFNLKI

-535 ATIKRNAP
+535 ATIKRNTP

-570 STLVKREYISISQD
+570 PTLVKREYISISQD

-613 YTKQMEEVLDEIV
+613 YTKQMEEMLDEIV

-675 VNLSEEFK
+675 LNLSEEFK

-721 RPATPKQINFAE
+721 RPATPKQISFAE
-733 TLAKKHNVKLPKDY
+733 MLAKKHNVKLPKGFKY
-747 KSNIKVCGDFINEY
+747 SMKVCGDFINEY
-761 SKK
+761 HKK

>member
-1 MNKSIKEVLFA
+1 MN
-12 DNGKWAREW
+12 N
-21 WADET
+21 
-26 YYWTK
+26 
-31 YIVYDGFVRDNDCI
+31 
-45 LLTPKPIIMDIKGEL
+45 
-60 PSHLTKSYRNN
+60 
-71 QIKEQKMKD
+71 

-122 PTFEYDPQKKK
+122 PTFDYDQEKKK
-133 HIFEIIEACKNKEV
+133 HIFEMIEACKNKKV

-273 QANIND
+273 QAKIND
-279 NANREVIIKHC
+279 NANIEVIIKHC

-324 TSVVETKPKKPF
+324 NSVVETKPKKPF

-370 YIRTDAESLSVEF
+370 YVRTDAESLSVEF
-383 LNEAESF
+383 LDETESF

-423 NKYEDLESIVYN
+423 HTTEDLGSIVYN
-435 AGITNQDALKL
+435 ANITNQDALKL
-446 YRLIFERTIES
+446 YQLIFERTIES

-472 IKNEYFKCSAKSL
+472 IKNEYFKCSVKGL

-500 NDDESNDDKE
+500 NDESNDDK
-510 DKEKEQNAQFNLKI
+510 DNKEKEQNAQFNLKI
-524 DDVLSLNDLVL
+524 DDMLSLNDLVL

-543 SAYKEADFVKLLENK
+543 SPYKEAGFVKLLENK

-570 STLVKREYISISQD
+570 PTLVKREYISISQD

-675 VNLSEEFK
+675 LNLSEEFK
-683 NYKEDNRVAK
+683 NYKEDNRIAK

-721 RPATPKQINFAE
+721 RPATPKQISFAE
-733 TLAKKHNVKLPKDY
+733 MLAKKHNVKLPKGFKY
-747 KSNIKVCGDFINEY
+747 SMKVCGDFINEY

>member
-1 MNKSIKEVLFA
+1 MN
-12 DNGKWAREW
+12 N
-21 WADET
+21 
-26 YYWTK
+26 
-31 YIVYDGFVRDNDCI
+31 
-45 LLTPKPIIMDIKGEL
+45 
-60 PSHLTKSYRNN
+60 
-71 QIKEQKMKD
+71 

-133 HIFEIIEACKNKEV
+133 RIFEIIEACKNKKV

-237 SAGRV
+237 SVGRV

-273 QANIND
+273 QAKIND

-324 TSVVETKPKKPF
+324 TSVVETKTKKPF
-336 ITSTLLERASS
+336 ITSTLLEKASS
-347 ELGLGIAEV
+347 MLGLSISEV

-423 NKYEDLESIVYN
+423 HKYEDLESIVYN
-435 AGITNQDALKL
+435 ANITNQDALKL
-446 YRLIFERTIES
+446 YQLIFERTIES

-485 KSAGFLAMFSKKELE
+485 KSAGFLAMFSKKELK
-500 NDDESNDDKE
+500 NDESNDDK
-510 DKEKEQNAQFNLKI
+510 DNKEKEQNAQFNLKI

-543 SAYKEADFVKLLENK
+543 SPYKEADFVKLLENK

-570 STLVKREYISISQD
+570 PTLLKREYISISQD
-584 KKHIITPTHK
+584 KKHTITPTHK
-594 GKRVVEVF
+594 GKRVIEVF

-626 ENKSSYVD
+626 ENKSSYLD
-634 FISNLNSK
+634 FLQNLATK

-675 VNLSEEFK
+675 LNLSEEFK
-683 NYKEDNRVAK
+683 SYKEDNRVAK

-713 SSSNNDEN
+713 SSSNNNEI

-733 TLAKKHNVKLPKDY
+733 ILAKKHNVKLPKDY

>member
-1 MNKSIKEVLFA
+1 
-12 DNGKWAREW
+12 
-21 WADET
+21 
-26 YYWTK
+26 
-31 YIVYDGFVRDNDCI
+31 
-45 LLTPKPIIMDIKGEL
+45 
-60 PSHLTKSYRNN
+60 
-71 QIKEQKMKD
+71 MKD
-80 SVIIIESPNKVAKIR
+80 SVIIIESPNKVAKFK

-108 FMQLKSYDESNGFK
+108 FMQLKSYDENNNFK

-133 HIFEIIEACKNKEV
+133 RIFEIIEACKNKKV

-237 SAGRV
+237 SVGRV

-273 QANIND
+273 QAKIND

-324 TSVVETKPKKPF
+324 TSAVETKPKKPF

-423 NKYEDLESIVYN
+423 HTTEDLESIVYN
-435 AGITNQDALKL
+435 VGITNQDALKL

-472 IKNEYFKCSAKSL
+472 IKNEYFKCSVKGL

-500 NDDESNDDKE
+500 NDESNDDK
-510 DKEKEQNAQFNLKI
+510 DNKEKEQNAQFNLKI

-570 STLVKREYISISQD
+570 PTLLKREYISISQD
-584 KKHIITPTHK
+584 KKHTITPTHK

-649 ERNDDEIKPSSEGQI
+649 ERNDAEIKPSSEGQI

-675 VNLSEEFK
+675 LNLSEEFK

-733 TLAKKHNVKLPKDY
+733 ILAKKHNVKLPKDY

-761 SKK
+761 HKK

>member
-1 MNKSIKEVLFA
+1 MN
-12 DNGKWAREW
+12 N
-21 WADET
+21 
-26 YYWTK
+26 
-31 YIVYDGFVRDNDCI
+31 
-45 LLTPKPIIMDIKGEL
+45 
-60 PSHLTKSYRNN
+60 
-71 QIKEQKMKD
+71 
-80 SVIIIESPNKVAKIR
+80 SVIIIESPNKVAKIK

-108 FMQLKSYDESNGFK
+108 FMQLKSYDESNNFK

-133 HIFEIIEACKNKEV
+133 RIFEIIEACKNKKV

-273 QANIND
+273 QAKIND

-336 ITSTLLERASS
+336 TTSTLLERASS

-412 EAHEAIRITHP
+412 ESHEAIRITHP
-423 NKYEDLESIVYN
+423 HKYEDLESIVYN
-435 AGITNQDALKL
+435 ASITNQDALKL

-500 NDDESNDDKE
+500 NDESNDDK
-510 DKEKEQNAQFNLKI
+510 DNKEKEQNAQFNLKI
-524 DDVLSLNDLVL
+524 DDMLSLNDLVL

-543 SAYKEADFVKLLENK
+543 SPYKEAGFVKLLENK

-570 STLVKREYISISQD
+570 PTLLKREYISISQD

-675 VNLSEEFK
+675 LNLSEEFK

-721 RPATPKQINFAE
+721 RPATPKQISFAE
-733 TLAKKHNVKLPKDY
+733 MLAKKHNVKLPKGFKY
-747 KSNIKVCGDFINEY
+747 SMKVCGDFINEY
-761 SKK
+761 HKK

>member
-1 MNKSIKEVLFA
+1 MN
-12 DNGKWAREW
+12 N
-21 WADET
+21 
-26 YYWTK
+26 
-31 YIVYDGFVRDNDCI
+31 
-45 LLTPKPIIMDIKGEL
+45 
-60 PSHLTKSYRNN
+60 
-71 QIKEQKMKD
+71 

-122 PTFEYDPQKKK
+122 PTFDYDQEKKK
-133 HIFEIIEACKNKEV
+133 HIFEMIEACKNKKV

-154 REGYAIGYHFY
+154 REGYAIGYMFY
-165 EKIKKIASSIYRAE
+165 QKIKNVASSIYRAE

-273 QANIND
+273 QAKIND
-279 NANREVIIKHC
+279 SANREVTIKHC

-324 TSVVETKPKKPF
+324 NSVVETKPKKPF
-336 ITSTLLERASS
+336 ITSTLLEKASS
-347 ELGLGIAEV
+347 MLGLSISEV
-356 QSLAQSLFEAGLIT
+356 QSLAQNLFEAGLIT

-383 LNEAESF
+383 LDETEIF
-390 YLPIYKEVYQ
+390 YAPIYKDLYL

-423 NKYEDLESIVYN
+423 HTTEDLESIVYN
-435 AGITNQDALKL
+435 ANITNQDALKL
-446 YRLIFERTIES
+446 YQLIFERTIES

-472 IKNEYFKCSAKSL
+472 IKNEYFKCSVKGL

-500 NDDESNDDKE
+500 NDESNDDK
-510 DKEKEQNAQFNLKI
+510 DNKEKEQNAQFNLKI

-570 STLVKREYISISQD
+570 PTLVKREYISISQD

-675 VNLSEEFK
+675 LNLSEEFK

-721 RPATPKQINFAE
+721 RPATPKQISFAE
-733 TLAKKHNVKLPKDY
+733 MLAKKHNVKLPKGFKY
-747 KSNIKVCGDFINEY
+747 SMKVCGDFINEY
-761 SKK
+761 HKK

>member
-1 MNKSIKEVLFA
+1 MN
-12 DNGKWAREW
+12 N
-21 WADET
+21 
-26 YYWTK
+26 
-31 YIVYDGFVRDNDCI
+31 
-45 LLTPKPIIMDIKGEL
+45 
-60 PSHLTKSYRNN
+60 
-71 QIKEQKMKD
+71 

-122 PTFEYDPQKKK
+122 PTFDYDQEKKK
-133 HIFEIIEACKNKEV
+133 HIFEMIEACKNKKV
-147 YIATDPD
+147 YIATDTD
-154 REGYAIGYHFY
+154 REGYAIGYMFY
-165 EKIKKIASSIYRAE
+165 QKIKNVASSIYRAE

-237 SAGRV
+237 SVGRV

-273 QANIND
+273 QAKIND
-279 NANREVIIKHC
+279 SANREVTIKHC

-324 TSVVETKPKKPF
+324 NSVVETKPKKPF
-336 ITSTLLERASS
+336 ITSTLLEKASS
-347 ELGLGIAEV
+347 MLGLSISEV
-356 QSLAQSLFEAGLIT
+356 QSLAQNLFEAGLIT

-383 LNEAESF
+383 LDETESF
-390 YLPIYKEVYQ
+390 YAPIYKDLYL

-423 NKYEDLESIVYN
+423 HTAEDLESIVYN
-435 AGITNQDALKL
+435 ANITNQDALKL
-446 YRLIFERTIES
+446 YQLIFERTIES

-472 IKNEYFKCSAKSL
+472 IKNEYFKCSVKGL
-485 KSAGFLAMFSKKELE
+485 KSAGFLAMFSKKELK
-500 NDDESNDDKE
+500 NDESNDDK
-510 DKEKEQNAQFNLKI
+510 DNKEKEQNAQFNLKI

-570 STLVKREYISISQD
+570 PTLVKREYISISQD

-649 ERNDDEIKPSSEGQI
+649 ERNDNEIKPSSEGQI

-675 VNLSEEFK
+675 LNLSEEFK

-721 RPATPKQINFAE
+721 RPATPKQISFAE
-733 TLAKKHNVKLPKDY
+733 MLAKKHNVKLHKGF
-747 KSNIKVCGDFINEY
+747 KHSMKVCGDFINEY
-761 SKK
+761 HKK

>member
-1 MNKSIKEVLFA
+1 MN
-12 DNGKWAREW
+12 N
-21 WADET
+21 
-26 YYWTK
+26 
-31 YIVYDGFVRDNDCI
+31 
-45 LLTPKPIIMDIKGEL
+45 
-60 PSHLTKSYRNN
+60 
-71 QIKEQKMKD
+71 
-80 SVIIIESPNKVAKIR
+80 SVIIIESPNKVAKIK

-133 HIFEIIEACKNKEV
+133 RIFEIIEACKNKKV

-154 REGYAIGYHFY
+154 REGYAIGYMFY
-165 EKIKKIASSIYRAE
+165 QKIKNVASSIYRAE

-273 QANIND
+273 QAKIND

-309 ESLKDNKACLLKDLK
+309 ESLEDNKACLLKDLK

-390 YLPIYKEVYQ
+390 YLPIYKEMYQ

-423 NKYEDLESIVYN
+423 HKYEDLESIVYN
-435 AGITNQDALKL
+435 ASITNQDALKL
-446 YRLIFERTIES
+446 YQLIFERTIES

-472 IKNEYFKCSAKSL
+472 IKNEYFKCSVKGL
-485 KSAGFLAMFSKKELE
+485 KSAGFLAMFSKKELK
-500 NDDESNDDKE
+500 NDESNDDK
-510 DKEKEQNAQFNLKI
+510 DNKEKEQNAQFNLKI

-543 SAYKEADFVKLLENK
+543 SAYKEADFVKLLKNK

-570 STLVKREYISISQD
+570 PTLVKREYISISQD

-675 VNLSEEFK
+675 LNLSEEFK

-721 RPATPKQINFAE
+721 RPATPKQISFAE
-733 TLAKKHNVKLPKDY
+733 MLAKKHNVKLPKGFKY
-747 KSNIKVCGDFINEY
+747 SMKVCGDFINEY
-761 SKK
+761 HKK

>member
-1 MNKSIKEVLFA
+1 
-12 DNGKWAREW
+12 
-21 WADET
+21 
-26 YYWTK
+26 
-31 YIVYDGFVRDNDCI
+31 
-45 LLTPKPIIMDIKGEL
+45 
-60 PSHLTKSYRNN
+60 
-71 QIKEQKMKD
+71 MKD
-80 SVIIIESPNKVAKIR
+80 SVIIIESPNKVAKIK

-108 FMQLKSYDESNGFK
+108 FMQLKSYDENNNFK

-133 HIFEIIEACKNKEV
+133 RIFEIIEACKNKKV

-273 QANIND
+273 QAKIND

-309 ESLKDNKACLLKDLK
+309 ESLEDNKACLLKDLK

-423 NKYEDLESIVYN
+423 HKYEDLESIVYN
-435 AGITNQDALKL
+435 ASITNQDALKL

-500 NDDESNDDKE
+500 NDDESNDDK
-510 DKEKEQNAQFNLKI
+510 DNKEKEQNAQFNLKI

-543 SAYKEADFVKLLENK
+543 SPYKEAGFVKLLENK

-570 STLVKREYISISQD
+570 PTLLKREYISISQD

-675 VNLSEEFK
+675 LNLSEEFK

-693 AFLDRYIKEHEFFK
+693 AFLDRYIKEHEFLRK
-707 KNNKKA
+707 TTKRLVALIMMKIDPLRLNK
-713 SSSNNDEN
+713 
-721 RPATPKQINFAE
+721 
-733 TLAKKHNVKLPKDY
+733 LALLR
-747 KSNIKVCGDFINEY
+747 C
-761 SKK
+761 

>member
-1 MNKSIKEVLFA
+1 
-12 DNGKWAREW
+12 
-21 WADET
+21 
-26 YYWTK
+26 
-31 YIVYDGFVRDNDCI
+31 
-45 LLTPKPIIMDIKGEL
+45 
-60 PSHLTKSYRNN
+60 
-71 QIKEQKMKD
+71 MKD
-80 SVIIIESPNKVAKIR
+80 SVIIIESPNKVAKIK

-108 FMQLKSYDESNGFK
+108 FMQLKSYDENNNFK
-122 PTFEYDPQKKK
+122 PTFEYNPQKKK
-133 HIFEIIEACKNKEV
+133 RIFEIIEACKNKKV

-273 QANIND
+273 QAKIND

-309 ESLKDNKACLLKDLK
+309 ESLEDNKACLLKDLK

-423 NKYEDLESIVYN
+423 HKYEDLESIVYN

-472 IKNEYFKCSAKSL
+472 IKNEFFKCSVKGL
-485 KSAGFLAMFSKKELE
+485 KSAGFLAMFSKKELK
-500 NDDESNDDKE
+500 NDESNDDK
-510 DKEKEQNAQFNLKI
+510 DNKEKEQNAQFNLKI

-570 STLVKREYISISQD
+570 PTLVKREYISISQD

-675 VNLSEEFK
+675 LNLSEEFK
-683 NYKEDNRVAK
+683 NYKEDNRVDK

-721 RPATPKQINFAE
+721 RPATPKQISFAE
-733 TLAKKHNVKLPKDY
+733 MLAKKHNVKLPKGFKY
-747 KSNIKVCGDFINEY
+747 SMKVCGDFINEY
-761 SKK
+761 HKK

>member
-1 MNKSIKEVLFA
+1 
-12 DNGKWAREW
+12 
-21 WADET
+21 
-26 YYWTK
+26 
-31 YIVYDGFVRDNDCI
+31 
-45 LLTPKPIIMDIKGEL
+45 
-60 PSHLTKSYRNN
+60 
-71 QIKEQKMKD
+71 MKD
-80 SVIIIESPNKVAKIR
+80 SVIIIESPNKVAKIK

-108 FMQLKSYDESNGFK
+108 FMQLKSYDENNNFK

-133 HIFEIIEACKNKEV
+133 RIFEIIEACKNKKV

-165 EKIKKIASSIYRAE
+165 EKIEKIASSIYRAE

-273 QANIND
+273 QAKIND
-279 NANREVIIKHC
+279 NANREVTIKHC
-290 DEKGEEIKFNDKE
+290 DEKGEEIKFNDRE

-324 TSVVETKPKKPF
+324 NSVVETKPKKPF
-336 ITSTLLERASS
+336 ITSTLLEKASS
-347 ELGLGIAEV
+347 MLGLSISEV
-356 QSLAQSLFEAGLIT
+356 QSLAQNLFEAGLIT

-390 YLPIYKEVYQ
+390 YLPIYKDLYL

-423 NKYEDLESIVYN
+423 HKYEDLESIVYN
-435 AGITNQDALKL
+435 ASITNQDALKL
-446 YRLIFERTIES
+446 YQLIFKRTIES

-472 IKNEYFKCSAKSL
+472 IKNEYFKCSVKGL
-485 KSAGFLAMFSKKELE
+485 KSSGFLAMFSKKELE
-500 NDDESNDDKE
+500 NDESNDDK
-510 DKEKEQNAQFNLKI
+510 DNKEKEQNAQFNLKI
-524 DDVLSLNDLVL
+524 DDMLSLNDLVL

-543 SAYKEADFVKLLENK
+543 SPYKEAGFVKLLENK

-570 STLVKREYISISQD
+570 STLLKREYISISQD
-584 KKHIITPTHK
+584 KKHTITPTHK
-594 GKRVVEVF
+594 GKRVIEVF

-613 YTKQMEEVLDEIV
+613 YTKQMEEVLDEII
-626 ENKSSYVD
+626 ENKSSYLD
-634 FISNLNSK
+634 FLQNLATK

-675 VNLSEEFK
+675 LDLSEEFK
-683 NYKEDNRVAK
+683 NYKEDNRIAK
-693 AFLDRYIKEHEFFK
+693 AFLDRYIKEHEFFE

-713 SSSNNDEN
+713 SSSNNNEI

-733 TLAKKHNVKLPKDY
+733 ILAKKHNVKLPKDY

-761 SKK
+761 HKK

>member
-1 MNKSIKEVLFA
+1 
-12 DNGKWAREW
+12 
-21 WADET
+21 
-26 YYWTK
+26 
-31 YIVYDGFVRDNDCI
+31 
-45 LLTPKPIIMDIKGEL
+45 
-60 PSHLTKSYRNN
+60 
-71 QIKEQKMKD
+71 MKD
-80 SVIIIESPNKVAKIR
+80 SVIIIESPNKVAKIK
-95 EITGAKVFATIGH
+95 EITGVKVYATIGH
-108 FMQLKSYDESNGFK
+108 FMQLKSYDENNNFK

-133 HIFEIIEACKNKEV
+133 RIFEMIEACKNKKV

-194 ALLFENTNKQMYQS
+194 ASLFENTNKQMYQS

-273 QANIND
+273 QAKIND
-279 NANREVIIKHC
+279 NANKEVIIKHC
-290 DEKGEEIKFNDKE
+290 DENGEEIKFNDKE

-324 TSVVETKPKKPF
+324 NSILETKPKKPF
-336 ITSTLLERASS
+336 ITSTLLEKASS
-347 ELGLGIAEV
+347 ELGLSIAEV

-390 YLPIYKEVYQ
+390 YTPIYKEVYL

-423 NKYEDLESIVYN
+423 HTYENLESVVYN
-435 AGITNQDALKL
+435 AGIANQDALKL
-446 YRLIFERTIES
+446 YQLIFERTIES

-472 IKNEYFKCSAKSL
+472 IKNEYFKCSVNSL

-500 NDDESNDDKE
+500 SDESNDDKD
-510 DKEKEQNAQFNLKI
+510 DKEKDQNAQFNLKI
-524 DDVLSLNDLVL
+524 DDMLNLKALDL

-543 SAYKEADFVKLLENK
+543 SPYKEAGFVKLLENK

-570 STLVKREYISISQD
+570 PTLLKREYISISQD
-584 KKHIITPTHK
+584 KKHTITPTHK

-626 ENKSSYVD
+626 ERKSSYLD
-634 FISNLNSK
+634 FLQNLATK

-649 ERNDDEIKPSSEGQI
+649 ERKDDEIIRPSSERQI
-664 TYIENILRDLQ
+664 KYIESILADLQ
-675 VNLSEEFK
+675 LELSEEFK

-713 SSSNNDEN
+713 SSSNNNET
-721 RPATPKQINFAE
+721 RPATPKQISFAE
-733 TLAKKHNVKLPKDY
+733 SLAKKHHVKLPKDY
-747 KSNIKVCGDFINEY
+747 KSNMKVCGDFINEY

>member
-1 MNKSIKEVLFA
+1 MN
-12 DNGKWAREW
+12 N
-21 WADET
+21 
-26 YYWTK
+26 
-31 YIVYDGFVRDNDCI
+31 
-45 LLTPKPIIMDIKGEL
+45 
-60 PSHLTKSYRNN
+60 
-71 QIKEQKMKD
+71 

-122 PTFEYDPQKKK
+122 PTFDYDQEKKK
-133 HIFEIIEACKNKEV
+133 HIFEMIEACKNKKV

-154 REGYAIGYHFY
+154 REGYAIGYMFY
-165 EKIKKIASSIYRAE
+165 QKIKNVASSIYRAE

-273 QANIND
+273 QAKIND
-279 NANREVIIKHC
+279 SANREVTIKHC

-324 TSVVETKPKKPF
+324 NSVVETKPKKPF
-336 ITSTLLERASS
+336 ITSTLLEKASS
-347 ELGLGIAEV
+347 MLGLSISEV
-356 QSLAQSLFEAGLIT
+356 QSLAQNLFEAGLIT

-383 LNEAESF
+383 LDEAESF
-390 YLPIYKEVYQ
+390 YAPIYKDLYL

-423 NKYEDLESIVYN
+423 HTTEDLESIVYN
-435 AGITNQDALKL
+435 ANITNQDALKL
-446 YRLIFERTIES
+446 YQLIFERTIES

-472 IKNEYFKCSAKSL
+472 IKNEYFKCSVKGL

-500 NDDESNDDKE
+500 NDESNDDK
-510 DKEKEQNAQFNLKI
+510 DNKEKEQNAQFNLKI

-535 ATIKRNAP
+535 STIKRNAP

-570 STLVKREYISISQD
+570 PTLVKREYISISQD

-613 YTKQMEEVLDEIV
+613 YTKQMEEMLDEIV

-675 VNLSEEFK
+675 LNLSEEFK

-721 RPATPKQINFAE
+721 RPATPKQISFAE
-733 TLAKKHNVKLPKDY
+733 MLAKKHNVKLPKGFKY
-747 KSNIKVCGDFINEY
+747 SMKVCGDFINEY
-761 SKK
+761 HKK

>member
-1 MNKSIKEVLFA
+1 MN
-12 DNGKWAREW
+12 N
-21 WADET
+21 
-26 YYWTK
+26 
-31 YIVYDGFVRDNDCI
+31 
-45 LLTPKPIIMDIKGEL
+45 
-60 PSHLTKSYRNN
+60 
-71 QIKEQKMKD
+71 

-122 PTFEYDPQKKK
+122 PTFDYDQEKKK
-133 HIFEIIEACKNKEV
+133 HIFEMIEACKNKKV

-154 REGYAIGYHFY
+154 RDGYAIGYMFY
-165 EKIKKIASSIYRAE
+165 QKIKNVASSIYRAE

-273 QANIND
+273 QAKIND
-279 NANREVIIKHC
+279 SANREVTIKHC

-324 TSVVETKPKKPF
+324 NSVVETKPKKPF
-336 ITSTLLERASS
+336 ITSTLLEKASS
-347 ELGLGIAEV
+347 MLGLSISEV
-356 QSLAQSLFEAGLIT
+356 QSLAQNLFEAGLIT

-383 LNEAESF
+383 LDETESF
-390 YLPIYKEVYQ
+390 YAPIYKDLYL

-423 NKYEDLESIVYN
+423 HTIEDLESIVYN
-435 AGITNQDALKL
+435 ANITNQDALKL
-446 YRLIFERTIES
+446 YQLIFERTIES

-472 IKNEYFKCSAKSL
+472 IKNEYFKCSVKGL

-500 NDDESNDDKE
+500 NDESNDDK
-510 DKEKEQNAQFNLKI
+510 DNKEKEQNAQFNLKI

-570 STLVKREYISISQD
+570 PTLVKREYISISQD

-675 VNLSEEFK
+675 LNLSEEFK

-721 RPATPKQINFAE
+721 RPATPKQISFAE
-733 TLAKKHNVKLPKDY
+733 MLAKKHNVKLPKGFKY
-747 KSNIKVCGDFINEY
+747 GMKVCGDFINEY
-761 SKK
+761 HKK

>member
-1 MNKSIKEVLFA
+1 MN
-12 DNGKWAREW
+12 N
-21 WADET
+21 
-26 YYWTK
+26 
-31 YIVYDGFVRDNDCI
+31 
-45 LLTPKPIIMDIKGEL
+45 
-60 PSHLTKSYRNN
+60 
-71 QIKEQKMKD
+71 

-122 PTFEYDPQKKK
+122 PTFDYDQEKKK
-133 HIFEIIEACKNKEV
+133 HIFEMIEACKNKKV

-154 REGYAIGYHFY
+154 REGYAIGYMFY
-165 EKIKKIASSIYRAE
+165 QKIKNVASSIYRAE

-273 QANIND
+273 QAKIND
-279 NANREVIIKHC
+279 SANREVTIKHC

-336 ITSTLLERASS
+336 ITSTLLEKASS
-347 ELGLGIAEV
+347 MLGLSISEV
-356 QSLAQSLFEAGLIT
+356 QSLAQNLFEAGLIT

-423 NKYEDLESIVYN
+423 HTTEDLESIVYN
-435 AGITNQDALKL
+435 ANITNQDALKL
-446 YRLIFERTIES
+446 YQLIFERTIES

-472 IKNEYFKCSAKSL
+472 IKNEYFKCSVKGL

-500 NDDESNDDKE
+500 NDESNDDK
-510 DKEKEQNAQFNLKI
+510 DNKEKEQNAQFNLKI

-570 STLVKREYISISQD
+570 PTLVKREYISISQD

-675 VNLSEEFK
+675 LNLSEEFK

-713 SSSNNDEN
+713 SSSNNNEI

-733 TLAKKHNVKLPKDY
+733 ILAKKHNVKLPKDY

>member
-1 MNKSIKEVLFA
+1 MN
-12 DNGKWAREW
+12 N
-21 WADET
+21 
-26 YYWTK
+26 
-31 YIVYDGFVRDNDCI
+31 
-45 LLTPKPIIMDIKGEL
+45 
-60 PSHLTKSYRNN
+60 
-71 QIKEQKMKD
+71 
-80 SVIIIESPNKVAKIR
+80 SVIIIESPNKVAKIK

-108 FMQLKSYDESNGFK
+108 FMQLKSYDENNNFK

-133 HIFEIIEACKNKEV
+133 RIFEIIEACKNKKV

-273 QANIND
+273 QAKIND

-303 EALKLF
+303 WALKLF

-324 TSVVETKPKKPF
+324 ISVVETKPKKPF

-423 NKYEDLESIVYN
+423 HKYEDLESIVYN
-435 AGITNQDALKL
+435 ASITNQDALKL

-472 IKNEYFKCSAKSL
+472 IKNEYFNVSAKSL
-485 KSAGFLAMFSKKELE
+485 KSTGFLAMFSKKELE

-510 DKEKEQNAQFNLKI
+510 YKEKEQNAQFNLKI
-524 DDVLSLNDLVL
+524 DDMLSLNDLVL

-543 SAYKEADFVKLLENK
+543 SPYKEAGFVKLLENK

-570 STLVKREYISISQD
+570 PTLLKREYISISQD
-584 KKHIITPTHK
+584 KKHTITPTHK
-594 GKRVVEVF
+594 GKRVIEVF

-675 VNLSEEFK
+675 LNLSEEFK

-721 RPATPKQINFAE
+721 RPATPKQISFAE
-733 TLAKKHNVKLPKDY
+733 MLAKKHNVKLPKDY

-761 SKK
+761 HKK